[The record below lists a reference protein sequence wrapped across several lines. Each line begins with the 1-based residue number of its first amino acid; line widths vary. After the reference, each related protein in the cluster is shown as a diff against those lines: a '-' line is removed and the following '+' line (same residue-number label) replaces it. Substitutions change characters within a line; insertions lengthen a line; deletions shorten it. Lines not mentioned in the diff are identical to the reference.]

1 MYYWTIENPNPKKH
15 GEDLEGLQIQQVS
28 TGDSATSYY
37 QLVKVLSTTN
47 QTGSVIEFTN
57 VGHKDKT
64 WNIAVNSLVPGEKP
78 LVPGISNSNGNWSI
92 DKHRAYINPADTDP
106 NDGSFTAQAG
116 STLAEE
122 SGEAASSAKA

>member
-1 MYYWTIENPNPKKH
+1 MYYWTIENPNPKKY

-28 TGDSATSYY
+28 TGDY
-37 QLVKVLSTTN
+37 QLVQVLSTTN
-47 QTGSVIEFTN
+47 ETGSVIEFTK
-57 VGHKDKT
+57 VAHKNKT
-64 WNIAVNSLVPGEKP
+64 WDIAVNSLVPGEKP
-78 LVPGISNSNGNWSI
+78 LVPGKSNSNGNWSI
-92 DKHRAYINPADTDP
+92 DKHRAYIDPADTDP